1 MDRRE
6 FLKIS
11 ALASTGSLVL
21 PQSAPA
27 HTTETKQIAIR
38 MLAAA
43 SLKMRL
49 ATRELI
55 SGLRMLNGMPEVIQ
69 TSDDHITN
77 ATLLTLVL
85 DSSRFKGIEDYEI
98 AASGDGTIFHA
109 ASEQALLYAVFD
121 FLERQ
126 GIVFGID
133 GTTAPLDPST
143 GLHLPAPGQPWTGS
157 PPVSVRGLLPP
168 AGFFIFI
175 HVFSWGRFWGY

>member
-21 PQSAPA
+21 PKSAPA
-27 HTTETKQIAIR
+27 QTTEPKQIAIR
-38 MLAAA
+38 TLAAA

-98 AASGDGTIFHA
+98 AVSGDGTIFHA

-133 GTTAPLDPST
+133 GTTAPIDPST
-143 GLHLPAPGQPWTGS
+143 GLHLPAPGQPWAGS
-157 PPVSVRGLLPP
+157 PRLPRGRPLAP
-168 AGFFIFI
+168 ARFFNCLNGFHYGEF
-175 HVFSWGRFWGY
+175 